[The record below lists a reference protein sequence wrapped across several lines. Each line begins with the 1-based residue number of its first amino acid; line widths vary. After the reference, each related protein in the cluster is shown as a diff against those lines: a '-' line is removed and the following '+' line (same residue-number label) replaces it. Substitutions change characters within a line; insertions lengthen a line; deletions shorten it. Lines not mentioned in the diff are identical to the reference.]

1 MDPVGVQ
8 VNSDINPVSGHQNG
22 KVFVDHS
29 SHNGKP
35 LGSNGKALENEAKDA
50 SERGTESGSEEDSHD
65 LSENHQIVTDERNG
79 LGHDHEAEVDEDDEE
94 QEVEAEIEEEPDEVA
109 TASGHMDDDYEEMK
123 GVEQHEMSETEE
135 DLYIPTDSQYV
146 SLLFEKMSA
155 QREKE
160 L

>member
-79 LGHDHEAEVDEDDEE
+79 LGHDHEAE
-94 QEVEAEIEEEPDEVA
+94 IEEEPDEVA
-109 TASGHMDDDYEEMK
+109 TTSGHMDDEYEELK
-123 GVEQHEMSETEE
+123 GVEQHEMS
-135 DLYIPTDSQYV
+135 
-146 SLLFEKMSA
+146 
-155 QREKE
+155 
-160 L
+160 